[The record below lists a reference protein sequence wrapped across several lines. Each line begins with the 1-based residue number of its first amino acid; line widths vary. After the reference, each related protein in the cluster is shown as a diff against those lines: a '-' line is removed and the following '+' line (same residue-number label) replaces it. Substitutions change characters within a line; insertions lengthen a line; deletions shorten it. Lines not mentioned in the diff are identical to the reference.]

1 MSDDLWRECAA
12 WLTRCGVLREDHK
25 ANWSEAS
32 MSDLALT
39 LRDGVVIC
47 NLLNNL
53 DPACIDMRE
62 VNQKPQLAQFLCLR
76 NIRIFIQIC
85 RNYFDIAENDL
96 FEPSMLFDFGDFFK
110 VLHTLS
116 KLSLCPKVQK
126 QKNIKGFS
134 INPPRT
140 LSQEDIYKSLNTNSR
155 LRVLK
160 SETLMKLCMKTCAML
175 KFPCSDEVL
184 MLPPRCPVGTE
195 YEHRS
200 YDLHVRNEE
209 IYQDLCSKKF
219 SKKLH
224 VHQLSTVTTEKKEYV
239 INELIET
246 EKNYVE
252 VLATLKRCFMMPLE
266 RYIRPEDFKIVF
278 SGISELYEIH
288 LGFHSQLRKVI
299 IPESPIKLSE
309 VFIAWKE
316 KFLIYGDY
324 CANLIVA
331 QQKIQDLCSRN
342 EAINQAVIKCQEVAN
357 NNKFKLRDI
366 MSVPMQRILKYHL
379 LLEKLIDETQ
389 KSHEEY
395 RDLEKALEAMVDVA
409 QYINEVK
416 RDSDTLQI
424 MRDIQ
429 ASISD
434 MGMKVNHDLKEYG
447 KLLKDG
453 DLKVKSHLDH
463 KVKVRYIFIF
473 DQVIL
478 MCKTVRGD
486 MYSFKELLY
495 LKDYTLED
503 NTSKRMTPRDAR
515 WTFQWTLVNKS
526 GNSPNYTI
534 YARTEALKQK
544 WVKAIEDALDNIE
557 PASFKNTDHKFQMHS
572 FEKPTTCAYCAK
584 FLKGRIFQGYRC
596 DECYLACHKQC
607 IPHTGRCGT
616 GVPLP
621 AMSPRPPLMDIA
633 GAAQPLGGNEWTAKS
648 WADHENLSEYLWF
661 VGEMGREKATSLLE
675 READGTYLLRIRPQG
690 PTHPNETIYA
700 LSLKTDEKVKHMKV
714 YEKEMDGVPQYFLSQ
729 SRYFRSIVELICCYE
744 RNSLIENFIG
754 LNVRLQL
761 PFRQI
766 IAVAEFDFCPTEA
779 NQLPLKQ
786 GCQVIVLSKEGEQKG
801 WWKGKIDERIGFFP
815 KGYVREI
822 SDTLNSTCA

>member
-1 MSDDLWRECAA
+1 MS
-12 WLTRCGVLREDHK
+12 LTITFNTQNHF
-25 ANWSEAS
+25 
-32 MSDLALT
+32 
-39 LRDGVVIC
+39 
-47 NLLNNL
+47 
-53 DPACIDMRE
+53 
-62 VNQKPQLAQFLCLR
+62 QLFQFLCLR

-140 LSQEDIYKSLNTNSR
+140 LSQEDIYKSLNTNIGF
-155 LRVLK
+155 VEPKWMQFTIK
-160 SETLMKLCMKTCAML
+160 SPQIRDTDET
-175 KFPCSDEVL
+175 V
-184 MLPPRCPVGTE
+184 
-195 YEHRS
+195 YE
-200 YDLHVRNEE
+200 
-209 IYQDLCSKKF
+209 DLCYVKIPM
-219 SKKLH
+219 
-224 VHQLSTVTTEKKEYV
+224 QLSTVTTEKKEYV

-596 DECYLACHKQC
+596 DECYLACHKHTFALKKCNFC
-607 IPHTGRCGT
+607 IHLC
-616 GVPLP
+616 L
-621 AMSPRPPLMDIA
+621 
-633 GAAQPLGGNEWTAKS
+633 
-648 WADHENLSEYLWF
+648 
-661 VGEMGREKATSLLE
+661 
-675 READGTYLLRIRPQG
+675 
-690 PTHPNETIYA
+690 
-700 LSLKTDEKVKHMKV
+700 
-714 YEKEMDGVPQYFLSQ
+714 QYHA
-729 SRYFRSIVELICCYE
+729 I
-744 RNSLIENFIG
+744 
-754 LNVRLQL
+754 
-761 PFRQI
+761 
-766 IAVAEFDFCPTEA
+766 
-779 NQLPLKQ
+779 
-786 GCQVIVLSKEGEQKG
+786 
-801 WWKGKIDERIGFFP
+801 
-815 KGYVREI
+815 
-822 SDTLNSTCA
+822 